1 MGAGA
6 GQAGTDLM
14 KGNGR
19 EQCVAS
25 RESQGRRERKRSGV
39 FLASHPPQTKVMAV
53 SSYVTGRRHVPTG
66 SSVWLGGSASLCSA
80 ASRLLPIVKFLQKI
94 VPQLGEMTLQINTL
108 VWSGMEAV
116 SLPKGMGGSEDENG
130 PECFLTASYFKQPQ
144 PQVHWFFL
152 SLISF
157 MLLLSTSWLYLQ
169 DKWSRR

>member
-1 MGAGA
+1 MRCDHVCTSRLALQERTGAGRMGAGA

-66 SSVWLGGSASLCSA
+66 SSV
-80 ASRLLPIVKFLQKI
+80 
-94 VPQLGEMTLQINTL
+94 
-108 VWSGMEAV
+108 
-116 SLPKGMGGSEDENG
+116 
-130 PECFLTASYFKQPQ
+130 
-144 PQVHWFFL
+144 
-152 SLISF
+152 
-157 MLLLSTSWLYLQ
+157 
-169 DKWSRR
+169 